1 MVVYLLFLGQ
11 GSDAVQKNWIRHKV
25 SKHVLWGQIL
35 NHRVHFVALPV
46 TLPGR
51 RSWLLGEQRR
61 LDECWPRLTG
71 KPGRNSINI
80 RQVFC
85 FQGNDIIPHRSLLS
99 MTIGDSGFDEVT
111 TRRVWFYLSEKML
124 ETSNE
129 QVSHSNVLSHFIRW
143 VLDISSTLDEPDRG
157 RNHYISTNHYHQFVL
172 EVKYDLWQKIAEPMT
187 ISGPVP
193 IPKRR

>member
-1 MVVYLLFLGQ
+1 
-11 GSDAVQKNWIRHKV
+11 
-25 SKHVLWGQIL
+25 
-35 NHRVHFVALPV
+35 
-46 TLPGR
+46 
-51 RSWLLGEQRR
+51 
-61 LDECWPRLTG
+61 
-71 KPGRNSINI
+71 
-80 RQVFC
+80 
-85 FQGNDIIPHRSLLS
+85 
-99 MTIGDSGFDEVT
+99 MTIGDSGIDEVT